1 MPAPVITLMT
11 DFGTRDPW
19 VGIMKGV
26 ILGICPGAQLVDLSH
41 EIAPQDVLEGAL
53 CLEAAVGF
61 FPAGAVHLAVVDP
74 GVGSARRAL
83 GIRAGG
89 QLFVGPDNGL
99 LSLAVG
105 QAGGPTEAVELSNHA
120 YRLTPLSR
128 TFHGRDLFAP
138 AAAHLAA
145 GVALGC
151 FGSVVSDPVT
161 LSIPAARREAGRVVG
176 EVIGVDRFGNLLT
189 SVTEEDLAGL
199 EGSGALAVEIS
210 GVGVGAPMA
219 AYSEAPPDAV
229 GAILGST
236 GRLEVF
242 VRDGSARSRLGC
254 GRGAPVLVKHIQE
267 ASRGLRSRPAEN

>member
-26 ILGICPGAQLVDLSH
+26 ILGICPSAQLVDLSH

-89 QLFVGPDNGL
+89 QFFVGPDNGL

-105 QAGGPTEAVELSNHA
+105 QAGGLTEAVELTNHA

-151 FGSVVSDPVT
+151 FGSVVSDPVR

-176 EVIGVDRFGNLLT
+176 EVIGVDRFGNLIT
-189 SVTEEDLAGL
+189 NIDRRTFDRMAGAGL
-199 EGSGALAVEIS
+199 EIQVGSHQVSKVVSTYADVSADEICALF
-210 GVGVGAPMA
+210 
-219 AYSEAPPDAV
+219 
-229 GAILGST
+229 GST
-236 GRLEVF
+236 DHLEIAANGASAAIRLDV
-242 VRDGSARSRLGC
+242 
-254 GRGAPVLVKHIQE
+254 GRGATVHIAQR
-267 ASRGLRSRPAEN
+267 A